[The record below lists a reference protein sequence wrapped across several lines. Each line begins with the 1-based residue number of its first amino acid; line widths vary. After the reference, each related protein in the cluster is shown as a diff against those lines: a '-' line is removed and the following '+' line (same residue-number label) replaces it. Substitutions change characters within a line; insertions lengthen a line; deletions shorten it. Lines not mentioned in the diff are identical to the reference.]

1 MFIVNGH
8 GGNHELIAVAARDL
22 ALEVGIEVGAC
33 SWWSLASEEL
43 VAAGALDIGRLPGH
57 AGAFES
63 SLVLALD
70 ESLVREPRPHRD
82 DEDPS
87 ARAGTIDAKMRV
99 ERPGSWQT
107 IDGFTDSPDA
117 GRADLGR
124 TFLDVAA
131 KKLALTMAEFFAGSV
146 TGSSGNGDG

>member
-1 MFIVNGH
+1 MR
-8 GGNHELIAVAARDL
+8 LIAVAARDL

-33 SWWSLASEEL
+33 SWWSLADEEL
-43 VAAGALDIGRLPGH
+43 IAAGALDIGRLPGH

-82 DEDPS
+82 EDPTVGPDTVNAK
-87 ARAGTIDAKMRV
+87 ARI
-99 ERPGSWQT
+99 ERPGSWQA
-107 IDGFTDSPDA
+107 IEGFTDSPDA

-124 TFLDVAA
+124 EFFDVAI
-131 KKLALTMAEFFAGSV
+131 KKVAATMAEFFAGSV
-146 TGSSGNGDG
+146 TGGSQNMSRDFDTEV